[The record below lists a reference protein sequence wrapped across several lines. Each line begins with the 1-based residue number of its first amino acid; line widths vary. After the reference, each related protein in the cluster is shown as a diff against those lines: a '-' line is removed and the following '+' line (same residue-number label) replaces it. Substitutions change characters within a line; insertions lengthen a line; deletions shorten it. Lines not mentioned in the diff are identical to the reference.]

1 MNREAGETIT
11 VPGIKQMNSIVHTA
25 CELLE
30 QGETFV
36 VATIVSQE
44 GSTPRASGTKMIVTA
59 QGEIIGTIG
68 GGSMEADAVSRSVE
82 LIADGCSAV
91 MPFELSRN
99 TSSGM
104 DMICGGET
112 EVLLDRVE
120 STQENIFLFGKWRR
134 ILDQREKGCLV
145 TIAQKVDGPLVRT
158 VHCLI
163 TDRMEILGDCPL
175 DEPVREIALDAAKTA
190 NGIRRIDVSDTFVVV
205 EPATRICAAF
215 FFGAG
220 HVAEPTVRIAA
231 MTGFY
236 VVVADDREAFAGRQR
251 FPEAHEIRVLE
262 SFEKAYDDLAIGSD
276 AFIVIFTRDHL
287 NDGILLEHALKTE
300 AAYIGMIGSRR
311 KIETVFDRLRK
322 EGFSKE
328 DLERVHSPIGL
339 DIGAETPEEIAV
351 SIVAEMIQQRAAR
364 LS

>member
-1 MNREAGETIT
+1 
-11 VPGIKQMNSIVHTA
+11 MNSIVHTA

-44 GSTPRASGTKMIVTA
+44 GSTPRAAGTKMIVTA
-59 QGEIIGTIG
+59 QGDIIGTIG

-82 LIADGCSAV
+82 LIADDCSAV
-91 MPFELSRN
+91 MSFDLGREISAD
-99 TSSGM
+99 M

-120 STQENIFLFGKWRR
+120 PTQENIFLFGKWRR
-134 ILDQREKGCLV
+134 ILDQREKGCLA
-145 TIAQKVDGPLVRT
+145 TIAQKMDGLLVRT
-158 VHCLI
+158 THCLI
-163 TDRMEILGDCPL
+163 TGRMEILGDCPL
-175 DEPVREIALDAAKTA
+175 DEPAREIVLNTAKIA
-190 NGIRRIDVSDTFVVV
+190 KGVRGIDVSDTFVMV
-205 EPATRICAAF
+205 EPAIRICTAF

-220 HVAEPTVRIAA
+220 HVAEPTVHIAA

-262 SFEKAYDDLAIGSD
+262 NFEKAYDDLTIDSN
-276 AFIVIFTRDHL
+276 AFIVIFTRDHF
-287 NDGILLEHALKTE
+287 NDGILLEQALKTE
-300 AAYIGMIGSRR
+300 ATYIGMIGSRR
-311 KIETVFDRLRK
+311 KVEAVFDRLRK

-328 DLERVHSPIGL
+328 DLDRVHSPIGL

-351 SIVAEMIQQRAAR
+351 SIVAEMIQQRATR
-364 LS
+364 FL